1 MTILR
6 GLVKRC
12 IGEGMYDEGVDHK
25 CVYTRIDQEGKFFNF
40 EEKNY
45 YERARAPNV

>member
-1 MTILR
+1 
-6 GLVKRC
+6 VKRC
-12 IGEGMYDEGVDHK
+12 IGEGIYDEGVDHK
-25 CVYTRIDQEGKFFNF
+25 CYILGSIKRGSSMGSSFNF